1 MVADWPGILGD
12 ALRLRARERR
22 PGIARVVDGNRV
34 GGQVIEVRVSI
45 NGSGGGGGGGRYR
58 GCCSV
63 LASDDNIVIE
73 EIF

>member
-22 PGIARVVDGNRV
+22 PGIARVVDGNWV
-34 GGQVIEVRVSI
+34 GGQVIEVRVGI
-45 NGSGGGGGGGRYR
+45 NGSGGGGGRYR

>member
-45 NGSGGGGGGGRYR
+45 NGSGGGGRYR

-63 LASDDNIVIE
+63 LASDDNTVIE